1 MARVLY
7 IKSVQVRQ
15 ASRLPGLPRLPG
27 CGLPR
32 AVGRPRSASAR
43 QGAGCHRCPT
53 LPYRASVLALGP
65 SAMMHRR
72 AFVTGMTAASWAAA
86 VGVLPTRAS
95 ASDPIRLGF
104 QVNIWGSLS
113 VVALRLGIFEKVGLT
128 VEGIQAP
135 VGRQTRDA
143 MVAGRIHFGTFA
155 VPTFV
160 LGAEKGD
167 LTGVALAGN
176 AGRTVHILVRPDSP
190 YRSVADL
197 RGKKI
202 ATGIGSSTDAVFQ
215 ARVGPKFGLVAG
227 SYESVNTLEPDKV
240 AALIAKQVEASVS
253 TEPFVSVAEE
263 QGLARSIV
271 SFEAF
276 DPIPVVLA
284 AGPGVVDK
292 RRDATVQ
299 FLRAWVA
306 AARIFLDEPKRAAD
320 VMVDVLTERGYTVA
334 PSVVQKALGRF
345 DFGVEMRPDFRAYAE
360 AEAESLR
367 RAGRIKVMPDWN
379 RALRRDLLEQ
389 ALKG

>member
-1 MARVLY
+1 
-7 IKSVQVRQ
+7 
-15 ASRLPGLPRLPG
+15 
-27 CGLPR
+27 
-32 AVGRPRSASAR
+32 
-43 QGAGCHRCPT
+43 
-53 LPYRASVLALGP
+53 
-65 SAMMHRR
+65 MMHRR
-72 AFVTGMTAASWAAA
+72 AFVTGMTAASWAVA

-360 AEAESLR
+360 TEAESLR